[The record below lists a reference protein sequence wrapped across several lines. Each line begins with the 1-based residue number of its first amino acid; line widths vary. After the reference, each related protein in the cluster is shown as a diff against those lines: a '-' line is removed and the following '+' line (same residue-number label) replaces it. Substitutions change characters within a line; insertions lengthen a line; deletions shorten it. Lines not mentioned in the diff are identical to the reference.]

1 MGNRILKESI
11 CSSDTI
17 EELNWMQEVF
27 FYRLIVNCD
36 DHGRFDARLPILS
49 SRLFPLKTMGTAMI
63 AEALRGL
70 CEASLVRLY
79 RVEGRAYGCIRS
91 WDRHQTIRAAKGK
104 YPPPPADGD
113 DQPANEDSCIRL
125 KADERPIQSESV
137 SISEYESKSEYN
149 PPTEAEAESEH
160 NPPTVDGDVQ
170 PANDNSCI
178 QLKADE
184 CPIQSV
190 SESGYEYESKSEYNP
205 PAEAEAE
212 HNPPTVDGD
221 DQPANENSC
230 IQLKADECPIQSV
243 SESVSVSESESI
255 SESKSEYNPP
265 TEAKAE
271 SKPRARA
278 ERREKGTEA
287 AFRKL
292 WQLYPRKEGRQQA
305 FQAYLKARKEG
316 ATDSEIEAGIRT
328 YTELLRLSGTEL
340 KYVKHG
346 STWFAGR
353 CWQDD
358 YAGQLKSAR
367 RDGVKRPRYAAE
379 RDYTEEELE
388 AATCMAA
395 LLQEARA
402 LEAQAGC
409 AAERR
414 EPE

>member
-17 EELNWMQEVF
+17 EKLNWMQEVF

-49 SRLFPLKTMGTAMI
+49 ARLFPLKTMGTAMI

-70 CEASLVRLY
+70 CEAGLVRLY
-79 RVEGRAYGCIRS
+79 RVEGKAYGCIRS

-113 DQPANEDSCIRL
+113 DQPANEDSCIQL
-125 KADERPIQSESV
+125 KADERPIQSES
-137 SISEYESKSEYN
+137 ISESGYEYESKSEYN
-149 PPTEAEAESEH
+149 PPTEAEAEH
-160 NPPTVDGDVQ
+160 NPPTADGDDQ

-190 SESGYEYESKSEYNP
+190 SESE
-205 PAEAEAE
+205 
-212 HNPPTVDGD
+212 
-221 DQPANENSC
+221 
-230 IQLKADECPIQSV
+230 
-243 SESVSVSESESI
+243 

-278 ERREKGTEA
+278 ERREKDTEA

-305 FQAYLKARKEG
+305 FQTYLKARKEG
-316 ATDSEIEAGIRT
+316 ATDSEMEAGIRA

-367 RDGVKRPRYAAE
+367 RGSVKRPRYAAE

-388 AATCMAA
+388 AATCTAA

-402 LEAQAGC
+402 LEAQAAC